1 MSFDK
6 VFYDEATHHQDSHGI
21 AMTSLVE
28 PPSNTQSH
36 TVASAGSE
44 QLSHAGFG
52 GPEVEA
58 PNPPIFQPTSMEYVS
73 DVNLTEDNFGNTE
86 TSLGEEVYSFD
97 DSNEPAMQ
105 NTVFTSIRDTQCNP
119 TAPNLDHWG
128 SIIKIPLVSQIE
140 EPIRP
145 NFSMTVYPESWQ
157 MAPATFTDAANGKDL
172 KGSLINV
179 FADQFLGP
187 SRLAF
192 KAEVSSNTRFTS
204 FDTNE
209 IIVPSESF
217 DSPHQ
222 SIQRQSKD
230 LTQGRNGIPYN
241 SNANHRYL
249 IQRMGAMSQ
258 MVNVAQTMVDLPR
271 RRWYH

>member
-1 MSFDK
+1 MMK
-6 VFYDEATHHQDSHGI
+6 QRTIKIRIDSHRF

-28 PPSNTQSH
+28 PSNTQSH
-36 TVASAGSE
+36 AVASTGSE
-44 QLSHAGFG
+44 RLSHGGFG

-58 PNPPIFQPTSMEYVS
+58 PNPPIFQPTSMKCVR
-73 DVNLTEDNFGNTE
+73 DVNFTEYNFGGTE

-97 DSNEPAMQ
+97 DSNESAMQ
-105 NTVFTSIRDTQCNP
+105 NTIVTSTGDTRCNSKM
-119 TAPNLDHWG
+119 PNLDHWG
-128 SIIKIPLVSQIE
+128 SIIKIPLLPQIE

-157 MAPATFTDAANGKDL
+157 VAPATFTDVANGKDP
-172 KGSLINV
+172 KGSLINL

-187 SRLAF
+187 SHMAF
-192 KAEVSSNTRFTS
+192 NAEVSSNTRFTS

-209 IIVPSESF
+209 TIVLSELF

-230 LTQGRNGIPYN
+230 LTQDVT
-241 SNANHRYL
+241 AYL
-249 IQRMGAMSQ
+249 TTQ
-258 MVNVAQTMVDLPR
+258 MLTTAT
-271 RRWYH
+271 